1 MANIAA
7 KLSMKVMTI
16 AVGIPVGIATRKA
29 VEKAWVAAGPDR
41 PHKAADDG
49 VQWADAIS
57 WAALTA
63 VGMVVADLVTRKGAS
78 EIYRFV
84 IGSEP
89 PVSVKPKASKKVAK
103 AEPQFPETIAPPSA

>member
-16 AVGIPVGIATRKA
+16 AVGIPIGIATRKA
-29 VEKAWVAAGPDR
+29 VEKVWVAAGPDR
-41 PHKAADDG
+41 PHKTSDDD

-63 VGMVVADLVTRKGAS
+63 VGMVVADLATRKGAA
-78 EIYRFV
+78 ELYRFFL
-84 IGSEP
+84 GTEP
-89 PVSVKPKASKKVAK
+89 PASVKPKASKKVAK
-103 AEPQFPETIAPPSA
+103 AEPQYPEAVAPPD

>member
-29 VEKAWVAAGPDR
+29 VEKVWVAAGPDR
-41 PHKAADDG
+41 PRRTSDDG
-49 VQWADAIS
+49 VHWIDAIS

-63 VGMVVADLVTRKGAS
+63 VGMAVADMATRKGAS
-78 EIYRFV
+78 EV
-84 IGSEP
+84 
-89 PVSVKPKASKKVAK
+89 
-103 AEPQFPETIAPPSA
+103 